1 MGQVHALT
9 NAQELSHVE
18 KICWVFSS
26 QGRPEFCRFNL
37 EVSKCNLKSKFEH
50 SVLNTCSYYHMKK
63 RSVSGCNI
71 TILAVMFSHLSA
83 GNSPCGNQANV
94 LCISRLEFVQYQS

>member
-1 MGQVHALT
+1 MCTGWRLPAMRL
-9 NAQELSHVE
+9 
-18 KICWVFSS
+18 
-26 QGRPEFCRFNL
+26 
-37 EVSKCNLKSKFEH
+37 SKCNLKSKFEH

>member
-1 MGQVHALT
+1 MQ
-9 NAQELSHVE
+9 
-18 KICWVFSS
+18 F
-26 QGRPEFCRFNL
+26 
-37 EVSKCNLKSKFEH
+37 KSKFEH
-50 SVLNTCSYYHMKK
+50 SVLNLCSYHHMKK

-71 TILAVMFSHLSA
+71 TILAVVSSHLSA